1 MLTLVAAT
9 AALLGLIV
17 VVALAVILIFVTQ
30 IRPLVAETSAILE
43 VVGERAGRL
52 AERVERMRRATQ
64 AAASELAATET

>member
-52 AERVERMRRATQ
+52 AQRLERMRRATQ
-64 AAASELAATET
+64 AAASELAATEK